1 MGPEESP
8 SALLGGYSHNGVSPA
23 KRPVLMTPSA
33 KRPGVTVMAL
43 LCWLPVLVSDAIGQD
58 RVDRPPVYPTAGLPS
73 GLDDRLAWPNWSCND
88 ASRESAASTILD
100 PVSNQIGNG
109 EVESRGSIEAA
120 IARLPRTGSRILY
133 LRTGH
138 YRLTE
143 PLVLTAN
150 DRGLVI
156 SACPGERPVLEGP
169 PDSPVVVL
177 RGAREVVLTGL
188 IFSGPSSVHLV
199 TEGTDDCVIT
209 SNTFLRGG
217 TTILM
222 TGSSRNVIQGN
233 QILQS
238 TATGIELRDGSNGNL
253 LADNIIDGAGA
264 TETNGGGIF
273 LHGTSHNRISHNLI
287 RNTAGFGVGI
297 LNWDD
302 MTINVAN
309 VIEYN
314 VILNTTLT
322 AEDSG
327 AIYIL
332 GRSGAD
338 TQVVIAGNIVDG
350 VGSPARH
357 NVGIY
362 LDDSSNGAMVTG
374 NLVRRVGSDAVEIH
388 GGSDNVIENNIFDLG
403 EGQPSAV
410 LFQAAPADTNPLN
423 AQIGNE
429 VVRNVILSA
438 NKDPK
443 IFVFYD
449 GGTPKIAGNLYAN
462 ATGRQTLP
470 SEDVTDSAPILV
482 SPDHAQDAGRND
494 YRKVLNRAAET
505 IGFRRID
512 FRLAGPRVSYWAAP
526 PVTLPQ
532 RQ

>member
-1 MGPEESP
+1 MEWMGPKKSP
-8 SALLGGYSHNGVSPA
+8 SALLGGGSHLGV
-23 KRPVLMTPSA
+23 PSA
-33 KRPGVTVMAL
+33 KRPVVTAMAL
-43 LCWLPVLVSDAIGQD
+43 LCGLPVLVSDAIGQE
-58 RVDRPPVYPTAGLPS
+58 RVYRQPELYPVAGLPPR
-73 GLDDRLAWPNWSCND
+73 LDDKVVWPNWSCGD
-88 ASRESAASTILD
+88 APRDSSASVIVD

-109 EVESRGSIEAA
+109 EVESGGSMEAA
-120 IARLPRTGSRILY
+120 IARLPRAGSRILY

-138 YRLTE
+138 YRLAE

-169 PDSPVVVL
+169 IDSPVVVL

-449 GGTPKIAGNLYAN
+449 GGTPKITGNLYAN